1 MKVKQFFKRLWSS
14 LKIKDINSLY
24 EAILSRY
31 PSMYK
36 THDSEHSRYIFFNLG
51 YDDVYN
57 HDRKVTIRFSDHFP
71 LIIKENIIYILQL
84 ANTDKVVLKMKKC
97 RYELCS
103 ASEVFRRIT
112 KYLEQYDMQ
121 KWTTEIVPDSKLKA
135 LDHQEK
141 VVLSKMGDY
150 ITPNEDQPTASE
162 NVNDPGESP
171 VDVVSHDNA
180 EPAQAVS
187 YKPGPI
193 SKKLY
198 EKYSQDPIA
207 HLSEMFEHLKPVY
220 PYFFKYNRLMRR
232 IPRHIIAAYPEPLSI
247 ERILQVIRSLNKL
260 YKQVKTFPE
269 LVKYTIISDVTY
281 QIIQNP
287 DTDLQDCIAWSNKVF
302 SSPSADDM
310 IQSILS
316 RWNMNN
322 DLINRLNTVYNEN
335 KIKLMQKKQV
345 SQVSYVANLVWKIII
360 DQKDITPVHLTQI
373 EINTML
379 EDASLRRTD
388 SQMEQIH
395 KILSKQSSYN
405 QIPVS
410 VRRDIMYVFS
420 YSDIS
425 VAEMLDFFNKSHN
438 NYKDALN
445 HAYLLLN
452 SKLAA

>member
-1 MKVKQFFKRLWSS
+1 MKVKQFFKHLWSS
-14 LKIKDINSLY
+14 LKIKDINNLY
-24 EAILSRY
+24 DAILSRY

-51 YDDVYN
+51 YDNVYN

-71 LIIKENIIYILQL
+71 LVLKENIIYILQL
-84 ANTDKVVLKMKKC
+84 ANTDKVVLKMRKRK
-97 RYELCS
+97 YELCS
-103 ASEVFRRIT
+103 ASEVFCRIT

-121 KWTTEIVPDSKLKA
+121 KWTTEIVSDSKLKA

-141 VVLSKMGDY
+141 AVLSKLGDY
-150 ITPNEDQPTASE
+150 IAPNEDQPTAAE
-162 NVNDPGESP
+162 NVNEHAESP
-171 VDVVSHDNA
+171 VEGVNA
-180 EPAQAVS
+180 EPAQAIS
-187 YKPGPI
+187 YKPCHL
-193 SKKLY
+193 SKELY

-220 PYFFKYNRLMRR
+220 PYFFKYKPSLRR
-232 IPRHIIAAYPEPLSI
+232 IPRHIIAAYPEPLRV
-247 ERILQVIRSLNKL
+247 ERILPVIRSLNKL

-269 LVKYTIISDVTY
+269 LVQYTIITDVSY

-287 DTDLQDCIAWSNKVF
+287 DTNLQDCIAWSNKVF
-302 SSPSADDM
+302 SSPSAEDM
-310 IQSILS
+310 IQSILN

-322 DLINRLNTVYNEN
+322 DIINRLNAVYNEN
-335 KIKLMQKKQV
+335 KIKLMRKKQI
-345 SQVSYVANLVWKIII
+345 SQISYVANLVWKIII
-360 DQKDITPVHLTQI
+360 DPNRKDITPVHLTQI
-373 EINTML
+373 ELNTIL
-379 EDASLRRTD
+379 EDATLRRSD

-405 QIPVS
+405 HMPLS

-445 HAYLLLN
+445 NAYLLFN